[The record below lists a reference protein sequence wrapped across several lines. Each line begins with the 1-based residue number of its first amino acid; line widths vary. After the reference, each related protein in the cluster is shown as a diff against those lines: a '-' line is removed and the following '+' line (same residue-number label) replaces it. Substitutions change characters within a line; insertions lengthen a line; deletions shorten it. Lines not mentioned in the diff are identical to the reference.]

1 MAIFGLADLNTLIIL
16 KDGAVIPLSPLLK
29 SLPAFPGMSCPQLFQ
44 VVDPNASKNCV
55 IVTFQW
61 ADQVHIESRKE
72 TLEDE
77 LHMIVASEETQK
89 LFTEGIEGIRFI
101 GAYHKKHGKVIH
113 LHNTLKA
120 HLDL

>member
-1 MAIFGLADLNTLIIL
+1 
-16 KDGAVIPLSPLLK
+16 
-29 SLPAFPGMSCPQLFQ
+29 MSCPQLFQ

-89 LFTEGIEGIRFI
+89 LFTEGVEGI
-101 GAYHKKHGKVIH
+101 
-113 LHNTLKA
+113 
-120 HLDL
+120 